1 MILTVANRCRAQS
14 IRKPTDTPLQPPTKP
29 LDMTHHF
36 AYVWFMRRAI
46 AGSIFGLARLIHA
59 LLTVF
64 GGVAVLAVI
73 VILAANGTI
82 SVGLAIAIGVFG
94 GPLIVWVLGLL
105 HGVIGFVL
113 YLVGR
118 AISPER
124 AREWEA
130 EVAAQRGVTPDYL

>member
-1 MILTVANRCRAQS
+1 
-14 IRKPTDTPLQPPTKP
+14 
-29 LDMTHHF
+29 
-36 AYVWFMRRAI
+36 MRRAI

-124 AREWEA
+124 AREWEKPHSD
-130 EVAAQRGVTPDYL
+130 RYKRPGDTSPCDL